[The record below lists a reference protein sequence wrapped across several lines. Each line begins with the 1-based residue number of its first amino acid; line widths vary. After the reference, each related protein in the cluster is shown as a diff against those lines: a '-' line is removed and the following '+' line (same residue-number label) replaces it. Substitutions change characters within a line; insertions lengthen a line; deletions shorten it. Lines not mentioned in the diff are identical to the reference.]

1 MCLVCVCF
9 FKKVIKNTILFKE
22 REKERIREERRKK
35 LWAYER
41 KERKRKSL
49 VLSMDPTIVNLF
61 KKRSFN
67 NVK

>member
-1 MCLVCVCF
+1 MCLVYVCF

-35 LWAYER
+35 WWAYGR

-49 VLSMDPTIVNLF
+49 VLSMGPTIVNLF
-61 KKRSFN
+61 IKRSFN
-67 NVK
+67 NIN